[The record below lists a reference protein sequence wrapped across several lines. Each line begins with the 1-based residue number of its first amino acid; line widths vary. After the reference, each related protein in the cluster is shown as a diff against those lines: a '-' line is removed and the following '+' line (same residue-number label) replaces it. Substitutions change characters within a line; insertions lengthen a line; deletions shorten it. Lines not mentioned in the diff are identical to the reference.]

1 MTYIYLVE
9 NCYGNPNNIY
19 IGKTKGDW
27 RKRQHEKRF
36 GSKTVFTIIDE
47 VNSLEWDEWSPIE
60 TYWIHQFKQWGF
72 ELMNVRYSGGNGVGE
87 HSEETKQKM
96 RRPHK
101 STGKQTPEHILKR
114 TQQKNKPVLQL
125 SRDGKLI
132 QEWPSSTIAA
142 QSLNIGQKGI
152 NHCCNYKQPTAYN
165 FIWRFK
171 DNLASQDIIVYY

>member
-9 NCYGNPNNIY
+9 NCYGDSSKVY
-19 IGKTKGDW
+19 VGKTKGNW
-27 RKRQHEKRF
+27 RKREHIKRF
-36 GSKTVFTIIDE
+36 GISAVFTIIDE

-72 ELMNVRYSGGNGVGE
+72 ELMNVRYNGGNGVGE

-96 RRPHK
+96 KRPHK
-101 STGKQTPEHILKR
+101 STGKQTLEHITKR
-114 TQQKNKPVLQL
+114 TQQKNKPVLQI

-152 NHCCNYKQPTAYN
+152 NHCCNHKQPTAYN

-171 DNLASQDIIVYY
+171 DNLAS